1 MRKLILLMCLALYL
15 GGCGH
20 DAVAGP
26 AKGGWEYA
34 SFEAMPVWQE
44 TTKTLALKHL
54 WMAPG
59 EYLVFYDFGEFI
71 KKLGVK
77 TEHKSGHLKVVNH
90 VGSQG
95 WELVNYSVSISAD
108 IKGQPQPTRT
118 WWFKRP
124 KG

>member
-20 DAVAGP
+20 DAAAGP
-26 AKGGWEYA
+26 AKAGWEYA
-34 SFEAMPVWQE
+34 SFEATHVWQE
-44 TTKTLALKHL
+44 TTKTWALRHL

-59 EYLVFYDFGEFI
+59 EYQVADDFGEFI
-71 KKLGVK
+71 KKLAVK
-77 TEHKSGHLKVVNH
+77 IVHNSGHLKVVNH

-95 WELVNYSVSISAD
+95 WELVNYSVSIAD
-108 IKGQPQPTRT
+108 IKGQPPTRT